1 MPLTNSLQESLPK
14 DSILHLWLQSRSIIE
29 PPVSYDLL
37 TAMSA
42 IGAML
47 KRSVWIDQVKFRI
60 YPNMSVLLIGP
71 SGIGKDT
78 AIDGAEEIL
87 QAFDRVKIVGGMTS
101 EALCDTMLGFDPAS
115 AVVLAPEFSDFFG
128 SKDYQKDMVKTI
140 TELLSTKN
148 YKDISTKSRPN
159 VLIKRPTLTVLG
171 GSTPSWL
178 HKAMPEEA
186 MSGGFYPRFVIICE
200 SNPKREVAWVKL
212 SIPQAEQDSARLA
225 GQRFFKELAS
235 ILNEIGNAGEIQPS
249 KEAQLLYE
257 DWYHK
262 RRSYFSRAA
271 QAYAH
276 RCRDHS
282 LRMAML
288 CAISRGHIQMDVKD
302 VAFSLAVVNHIASNI
317 DTALAPPHI
326 EAQIARII
334 LSLLP
339 AKREYIYSQ
348 IANYRQQDIKGAF
361 QLLGD
366 THQIEWKDNYYIGTN
381 QHV

>member
-1 MPLTNSLQESLPK
+1 MQSLQANLPK
-14 DSILHLWLQSRSIIE
+14 DSILHSWLQSRSIIE

-47 KRSVWIDQVKFRI
+47 KRNVWIDQVKFRI

-87 QAFDRVKIVGGMTS
+87 QAFDKVRIVGGMTS
-101 EALCDTMLGFDPAS
+101 EALCDAMLGADPAS
-115 AVVLAPEFSDFFG
+115 AVILAPEFSDFFG

-159 VLIKRPTLTVLG
+159 VRIKHPTLTVLG

-200 SNPKREVAWVKL
+200 QQPKREVAWVKL
-212 SIPQAEQDSARLA
+212 SIPQAEQDAARLA
-225 GQRFFKELAS
+225 GQRFFKDLADV
-235 ILNEIGNAGEIQPS
+235 LRDIGAAGEIQPT
-249 KEAQLLYE
+249 KEAQGLYE
-257 DWYHK
+257 EWYHK

-276 RCRDHS
+276 RCRDHG
-282 LRMAML
+282 LRIAML
-288 CAISRGHIQMDVKD
+288 CAISRGKVQMDSKD
-302 VAFSLAVVNHIASNI
+302 ISFALDVIQHIASRV
-317 DTALAPPHI
+317 DEALAPPHI
-326 EAQIARII
+326 EGQIARVI
-334 LSLLP
+334 LSMLP
-339 AKREYIYSQ
+339 AKRQAIYEQLSS
-348 IANYRQQDIKGAF
+348 YRQRDIKDAF
-361 QLLGD
+361 QLLGES
-366 THQIEWKDNYYIGTN
+366 HQVISKGEYYIATGESLT
-381 QHV
+381 